1 MSSVLSANNINNN
14 YDANSAKFRH
24 RYARMKHR
32 PVFFKLKQKEHDKL
46 RNPDLITK
54 TKINIENVINTPGYM
69 YRGLKG
75 DPDFNFF
82 EYLRVAKVP
91 YYLGGLGL
99 AAVCLAGRNNISSQ
113 AKYANTQM
121 FKKILS
127 GVLMYYVGKEAANA
141 AIDVPVKLFR
151 GIDLN
156 MPYRKITSLREG
168 NPMNLPNNKKQGTQR
183 VFESAEFTRWDLLY
197 KYGDNKNINETFDK
211 LAKKFGA
218 KGIMA
223 DSDSRVKGK
232 VRKLIIMANSW
243 KYMLS
248 VPFVTMFLGLAY
260 QNSFA
265 DINVRS
271 LWNNLINIIKPS
283 SKPIKLRF
291 IQMGTSLK
299 TNIYKPFKN
308 SFVELWKGNSK
319 VSKIIGS
326 GAIIASIGMAIL
338 ANTMIMAKTSLKR
351 HSHKVEGGQK

>member
-1 MSSVLSANNINNN
+1 MSSVLLANNINNN
-14 YDANSAKFRH
+14 YDANNAKLRH
-24 RYARMKHR
+24 RCARIKHR
-32 PVFFKLKQKEHDKL
+32 PGFFKLKQKEHDKL
-46 RNPDLITK
+46 RNADLLTK
-54 TKINIENVINTPGYM
+54 TKINIENAINTPGYM

-82 EYLRVAKVP
+82 EHLRVSKVP

-99 AAVCLAGRNNISSQ
+99 AAVCLAGRNNVSAQ
-113 AKYANTQM
+113 AKQANTQM

-127 GVLMYYVGKEAANA
+127 GVLMYYVGREAANA

-156 MPYRKITSLREG
+156 MPYRKITALRDG
-168 NPMNLPNNKKQGTQR
+168 NPLNLPNNKKQGTQR

-197 KYGDNKNINETFDK
+197 KYGDNKNINETFDQ

-218 KGIMA
+218 KGRMA

-232 VRKLIIMANSW
+232 IRKLIVMANSW

-265 DINVRS
+265 DINLRS
-271 LWNNLINIIKPS
+271 LMSNLFDMVKIS
-283 SKPIKLRF
+283 SKPMKLRF
-291 IQMGTSLK
+291 LQLGTSLK
-299 TNIYKPFKN
+299 SNIYEPVKN
-308 SFVELWKGNSK
+308 SFKELWKGNSTA
-319 VSKIIGS
+319 SKIVGR
-326 GAIIASIGMAIL
+326 GAIVASIGMAIL
-338 ANTMIMAKTSLKR
+338 ANLMIMSKTSLKR
-351 HSHKVEGGQK
+351 HSKKIEGGQK